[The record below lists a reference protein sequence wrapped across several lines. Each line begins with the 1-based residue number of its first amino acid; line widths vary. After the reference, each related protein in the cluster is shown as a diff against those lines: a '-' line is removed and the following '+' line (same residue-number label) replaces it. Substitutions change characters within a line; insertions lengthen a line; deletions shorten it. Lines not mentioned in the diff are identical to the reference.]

1 MPKRGQ
7 HQQDAIDTSRPKGH
21 EKSRGPL
28 PDERLADDR
37 RRPGD
42 HYAAVGRLFRQ
53 SSDPSPTITV
63 HWCPSLAGSQGGLW
77 VLVSPWVLHH

>member
-1 MPKRGQ
+1 
-7 HQQDAIDTSRPKGH
+7 
-21 EKSRGPL
+21 
-28 PDERLADDR
+28 
-37 RRPGD
+37 
-42 HYAAVGRLFRQ
+42 LFRQ